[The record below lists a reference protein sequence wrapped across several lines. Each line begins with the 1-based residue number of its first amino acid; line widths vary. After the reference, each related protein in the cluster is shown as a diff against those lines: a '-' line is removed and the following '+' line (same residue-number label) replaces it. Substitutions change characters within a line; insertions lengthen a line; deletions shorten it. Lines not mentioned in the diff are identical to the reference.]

1 MSERLRVITNEKR
14 MEFKENGITKQVEVD
29 ALQTHAVKYHK
40 DIYVYKRTNLRT
52 VNDFQLRHAYM

>member
-1 MSERLRVITNEKR
+1 

-29 ALQTHAVKYHK
+29 ALQMHAVKYHK
-40 DIYVYKRTNLRT
+40 DMSSYKRTNLRT